1 MPLEKGKQCTGHL
14 EKLLMHQLINLK
26 TAKGNVFLTQTLLQV
41 NQIAGE
47 RKFCFIDKSQ
57 LVNVEEVI

>member
-14 EKLLMHQLINLK
+14 EKLLMQQLINLK
-26 TAKGNVFLTQTLLQV
+26 TAKGNVFLSQTLFQV

-57 LVNVEEVI
+57 

>member
-14 EKLLMHQLINLK
+14 EKLLMQQLINLK
-26 TAKGNVFLTQTLLQV
+26 TAKGNVFLSQTLFRV
-41 NQIAGE
+41 NQTAGE

-57 LVNVEEVI
+57 RVNVEEVI

>member
-14 EKLLMHQLINLK
+14 KKLLMQQLINLK
-26 TAKGNVFLTQTLLQV
+26 TAKGNVFLTQTLFQV

-47 RKFCFIDKSQ
+47 RKFCFIDKS
-57 LVNVEEVI
+57 

>member
-47 RKFCFIDKSQ
+47 RKFCFIDKS
-57 LVNVEEVI
+57 